1 MVLKARGLR
10 PTDSEQQLVADCTDL
25 DQLRKW
31 AEAAVTATT
40 TSEVFE

>member
-10 PTDSEQQLVADCTDL
+10 PTEREQQMIADCTDL
-25 DQLRKW
+25 DQLQKW